1 MGRFDRPPDESELSD
16 GDTVEL
22 KRETSTDNDL
32 AHGMSST
39 RVGAIKDEPLSRS
52 TTPLS
57 VPTKLKTNPSSSAS
71 TPRAKSEAEDSAV
84 KVEHDITNGHN
95 SPNMEQPVRPKKG
108 VRSSKKNPARV
119 APLFDD
125 LPDATEQANSAYT
138 VIDSCTYQNKYL
150 GYTEHAMECDC
161 AEEWGE
167 SYHGYVNAI
176 QRAVILT
183 MVYRFGDEIESCLW

>member
-167 SYHGYVNAI
+167 SYHGYVNTI
-176 QRAVILT
+176 Q
-183 MVYRFGDEIESCLW
+183 